1 MRWEVFYYQTERG
14 DSPIEEFLNTLPRKA
29 RAKCLAYIDMLEE
42 FGLSLPRAF
51 IAKIREELWELRPEW
66 AGTEYRFLYCMQ
78 AGRKVI
84 IVHALTKKAQKLKTG
99 DIELALARA
108 AEVKRRLTREGASPI
123 RQRTDQ
129 A

>member
-51 IAKIREELWELRPEW
+51 IAKIREELWELQR
-66 AGTEYRFLYCMQ
+66 
-78 AGRKVI
+78 RK
-84 IVHALTKKAQKLKTG
+84 
-99 DIELALARA
+99 
-108 AEVKRRLTREGASPI
+108 S
-123 RQRTDQ
+123 
-129 A
+129 

>member
-1 MRWEVFYYQTERG
+1 
-14 DSPIEEFLNTLPRKA
+14 LPRKA

-51 IAKIREELWELRPEW
+51 IAKVREELWELRPEW
-66 AGTEYRFLYCMQ
+66 AGTEYRFLYFTLERQ
-78 AGRKVI
+78 KI
-84 IVHALTKKAQKLKTG
+84 TIVHALTKKAQKLKPG